1 MTTQHVKRKAVS
13 LLPPTLLPKTWGR
26 TRARI
31 SIQRNTCDISHGLRC
46 VGSHHHPRM
55 RNHCHPRSLRHPGIL
70 APPPLPVSS
79 RTRALWCMRH
89 RKRTLPAQTRKSQRS
104 SPGLEVS
111 AILMEIYVV
120 LMFSGV
126 YLIFL
131 FLFEVKLLQRFF
143 HWLTGPDCDKDS
155 KTAIQHC
162 RQVRYIWG
170 KVSPNFRPEEIL
182 EIDRIKEEWLGPFL
196 TTFQPG
202 TAKSYCGSASL
213 FVDFLLSKN
222 VVQNRGKAA
231 AAMAQFGRLSKTLR
245 KRTLRRRT
253 QVETE
258 ALGKFCN
265 LFTGW
270 PVFMTFIVVHIVHLF
285 LGRIARNACPDT
297 DLPAESNCDSDGD
310 AP

>member
-1 MTTQHVKRKAVS
+1 MVREAS
-13 LLPPTLLPKTWGR
+13 PTPEPAPSRDPSPSPSTSEQPYQGIVVHEASEEDSASPDEKEPEVFPW
-26 TRARI
+26 TRSKCYFNGNLCRF
-31 SIQRNTCDISHGLRC
+31 D
-46 VGSHHHPRM
+46 V
-55 RNHCHPRSLRHPGIL
+55 
-70 APPPLPVSS
+70 
-79 RTRALWCMRH
+79 
-89 RKRTLPAQTRKSQRS
+89 
-104 SPGLEVS
+104 
-111 AILMEIYVV
+111 
-120 LMFSGV
+120 SGV

-297 DLPAESNCDSDGD
+297 DLPAESKCDSDRD
-310 AP
+310 VP